1 MKITDS
7 DSIKDGELELID
19 ALTGD
24 LDWGV
29 IEQILKEKHKLGL
42 HDEVVYNSGD
52 LVVHNDNIA
61 YRLDFDVKVKLSV
74 LINRKGECLSLST
87 SSDIVEDSNELDD
100 SENLSKD
107 TNLEKEQSDLEEYV
121 LDDPDQEPSPD
132 LDKILDT
139 DIEVPIDEKDMDL
152 DIEFDTDLDDEVI
165 SDEDVQLQE
174 DELESID
181 QLTEDN
187 DLSDQ
192 EKPFDPETEKAL
204 TEEIENLDDIVDND
218 NIDKENISQMASQ
231 IAEMISEI
239 NER

>member
-7 DSIKDGELELID
+7 ESIKDGELELID

-29 IEQILKEKHKLGL
+29 IEQILKDKHKLGL

-74 LINRKGECLSLST
+74 LINRDGECLSLST
-87 SSDIVEDSNELDD
+87 SSDIG
-100 SENLSKD
+100 
-107 TNLEKEQSDLEEYV
+107 EESGN
-121 LDDPDQEPSPD
+121 QETD
-132 LDKILDT
+132 LDYKIPDILAEDVQT
-139 DIEVPIDEKDMDL
+139 DITEYDYDETEQETLLDQNDISESDIEIPVDKMDMDL
-152 DIEFDTDLDDEVI
+152 DIEDDI
-165 SDEDVQLQE
+165 NL
-174 DELESID
+174 
-181 QLTEDN
+181 EDN
-187 DLSDQ
+187 DLLDSDYDLQ
-192 EKPFDPETEKAL
+192 EENETSENIIDKEDLLSDEPPLDPATEKAL
-204 TEEIENLDDIVDND
+204 SEEIESLEDIVDND
-218 NIDKENISQMASQ
+218 VGNENISQMASQ